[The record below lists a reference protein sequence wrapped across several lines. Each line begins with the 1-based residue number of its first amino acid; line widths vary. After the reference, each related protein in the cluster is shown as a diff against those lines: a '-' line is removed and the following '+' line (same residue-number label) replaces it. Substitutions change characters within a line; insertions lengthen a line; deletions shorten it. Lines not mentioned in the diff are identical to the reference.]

1 LACRLAGVPIAR
13 RARPAD
19 GRGVGGDAE
28 DERRSAAINGA
39 VSGVKTDRPRVDL
52 NGTQTPAPA
61 KPDRQPAHARPV
73 PAPDK
78 TADAKSSIAAKQ
90 ARVEDAPE
98 GEQTGPQT
106 LISPTAKKRVA
117 FVDPAVLREHDDGR
131 TKRPKTDTYPPGPAV
146 KPSSVPQ
153 ESTCSS
159 CLDMHPKHDM
169 LQLPCKDEGD
179 HENHAYCRD
188 CLQRLFESSVTDPS
202 HFPPRCCNKIIPL
215 FSCTPFLSQALVVRF
230 VERREELGTPN
241 RTYCS
246 NPKCSKWVRPA
257 NIKANVANCTE
268 CLQKTCATC
277 KSKEHTGLCP
287 EDKDVKELLSV
298 ARQKR
303 WQTCP
308 SCKEMVEL
316 EKGCYHITYVL
327 PINPSNP
334 SRLHSHR
341 MEI

>member
-1 LACRLAGVPIAR
+1 
-13 RARPAD
+13 
-19 GRGVGGDAE
+19 VGGDAE

-73 PAPDK
+73 PASDK

-106 LISPTAKKRVA
+106 LISPTVKKRVA

-131 TKRPKTDTYPPGPAV
+131 TKRPKTDTYSPGPAV

-169 LQLPCKDEGD
+169 L
-179 HENHAYCRD
+179 
-188 CLQRLFESSVTDPS
+188 
-202 HFPPRCCNKIIPL
+202 
-215 FSCTPFLSQALVVRF
+215 
-230 VERREELGTPN
+230 
-241 RTYCS
+241 
-246 NPKCSKWVRPA
+246 
-257 NIKANVANCTE
+257 
-268 CLQKTCATC
+268 
-277 KSKEHTGLCP
+277 
-287 EDKDVKELLSV
+287 
-298 ARQKR
+298 
-303 WQTCP
+303 
-308 SCKEMVEL
+308 
-316 EKGCYHITYVL
+316 
-327 PINPSNP
+327 
-334 SRLHSHR
+334 
-341 MEI
+341 